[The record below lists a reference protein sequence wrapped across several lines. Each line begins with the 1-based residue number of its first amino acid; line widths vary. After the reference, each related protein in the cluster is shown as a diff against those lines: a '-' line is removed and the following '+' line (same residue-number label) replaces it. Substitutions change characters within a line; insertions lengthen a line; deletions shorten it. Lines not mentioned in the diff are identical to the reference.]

1 MVKLKWISIVVV
13 VATDWLQNHTE
24 KVPSG
29 FGPWLDKKTRT
40 TK

>member
-13 VATDWLQNHTE
+13 VAIDWLQNYTE

-29 FGPWLDKKTRT
+29 FKLVRD
-40 TK
+40 